1 MQNPL
6 LMINDQLTKKKSP
19 MRIVTRPDFDGIVCA
34 VLLRRAES
42 IDTDIYWV
50 EPNEIQTGKAN
61 ILKGDI
67 ISNLPYVP
75 GCELWFDHHIS
86 NKIPEKTKGAF
97 DIAPSAAGVVYRYY
111 RDKGR
116 LDSRY
121 DELVMNTDI
130 IDAALLNQDQ
140 VRHPE
145 KYPYILLSMTIKNQA
160 YKDRSYWNRLVD
172 LLIKYSIHEI
182 LEIPDVK
189 NRCDAVI
196 KENAAYENHLTAHT
210 KIRHNISVTDF
221 RSLDR
226 VPDGNR
232 FLTYS
237 VFPESIASVKIRF
250 DTAEQKHVQ
259 ISIGRSIFNR
269 QCHVNIGKLLARFG
283 GGGHAGAGGC
293 TLSSGTADKKIE
305 QILDVLVQNKPET

>member
-1 MQNPL
+1 
-6 LMINDQLTKKKSP
+6 

-34 VLLRRAES
+34 VLLRQAQN

-50 EPNEIQTGKAN
+50 EPNEIQAGSAH

-86 NKIPEKTKGAF
+86 NTAPDNTKGAF
-97 DIAPSAAGVVYRYY
+97 EIAPSAAGVLYRYY
-111 RDKGR
+111 QARGK
-116 LDSRY
+116 LDNRY

-140 VRHPE
+140 VRYPE
-145 KYPYILLSMTIKNQA
+145 RYPYIVLSMTIKNQA
-160 YKDRSYWNRLVD
+160 YKDRPYWNLLVD
-172 LLIKYSIHEI
+172 LLMETPIHKI
-182 LEIPDVK
+182 LEVPEVK
-189 NRCDAVI
+189 KRCDAVV
-196 KENAAYENHLTAHT
+196 KENAAYGNHLTKHT
-210 KIRHNISVTDF
+210 TIRHNISITDF
-221 RSLDR
+221 RSLDP
-226 VPDGNR
+226 VPEGNR

-237 VFPESIASVKIRF
+237 LFPESIASVKIRF
-250 DTAEQKHVQ
+250 DTAHQKQVQ
-259 ISIGRSIFNR
+259 ISIGRSIFNT

-305 QILDVLVQNKPET
+305 QILEVLFQNLPAF